1 MEAGGGGPSLS
12 RRNSVRSNGGGSR
25 RGSSAGGGA
34 VLETVDLALAPASP
48 GDLASVFG
56 QMKPLKKSKPVST
69 VKIKFMGKPMVR
81 AVMCILPQILQIFS
95 TFSR

>member
-34 VLETVDLALAPASP
+34 VLETVALALASP

-81 AVMCILPQILQIFS
+81 SVLCIRQILQISS